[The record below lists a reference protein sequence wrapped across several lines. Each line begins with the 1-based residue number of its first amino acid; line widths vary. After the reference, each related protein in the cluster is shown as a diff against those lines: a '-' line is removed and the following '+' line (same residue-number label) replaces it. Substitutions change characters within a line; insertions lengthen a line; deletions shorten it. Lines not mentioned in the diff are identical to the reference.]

1 MMLWVSVWWVWLAAA
16 LILAIAEVVVPGFL
30 FLGFALG
37 AFAVSML
44 LLNTGLTLSLPVL
57 LFLFAGLSLVA
68 WIVLR
73 MLFKVPRGQ
82 VKHFD
87 HDIND

>member
-1 MMLWVSVWWVWLAAA
+1 MTDIATLWWVWLAAA
-16 LILAIAEVVVPGFL
+16 LVLAIAEVIVPGFL

-37 AFAVSML
+37 AFAVAML

-73 MLFKVPRGQ
+73 TLFKIPRGQ
-82 VKHFD
+82 VKRFD

>member
-1 MMLWVSVWWVWLAAA
+1 MTLWVTVWWVWLAAA
-16 LILAIAEVVVPGFL
+16 IIFAIAEILVPGFL

-37 AFAVSML
+37 ALAVSLL
-44 LLNTGLTLSLPVL
+44 LLNTGMTLSLPVL
-57 LFLFAGLSLVA
+57 LFLFAGLSLIA

-73 MLFKVPRGQ
+73 MFFKVPRGQ

>member
-1 MMLWVSVWWVWLAAA
+1 MLWVSVWWVWLAAA

-37 AFAVSML
+37 ALAVSML